1 MVLAPLKMHNI
12 PSQEIFMDGK
22 DFVLE
27 KMYYRPNTV
36 MTLAVMIFTVNNPH
50 LYNTANN
57 SEDGNGNIQEVT
69 ITSKTEIFSP
79 ATHLRLCSENWQLNQ
94 ENFTK

>member
-1 MVLAPLKMHNI
+1 
-12 PSQEIFMDGK
+12 
-22 DFVLE
+22 
-27 KMYYRPNTV
+27 

-57 SEDGNGNIQEVT
+57 SEESNGNIQKVT

-79 ATHLRLCSENWQLNQ
+79 ATRLRLCSENWQLNQ